1 MTRKSAEKMTV
12 VPDVILVS
20 QNLTNGLYNV
30 VADKEFLVNAIMEHV
45 MMRCFLDDL
54 DEDISDEGRMILYIE
69 DFALFRIE
77 TNMTPC
83 IQFTKKKPVLY
94 PYELLKLVAKVR
106 DDVALGD
113 LKEISVTKIDAYMKD
128 VLPASLK
135 ALRESIN
142 NFLDNVEAEE

>member
-30 VADKEFLVNAIMEHV
+30 TADKEFLVNAIMEHV
-45 MMRCFLDDL
+45 LMRCFFEDL
-54 DEDISDEGRMILYIE
+54 GDNIPDEDEGYIE

-77 TNMTPC
+77 ANMTPC
-83 IQFTKKKPVLY
+83 IQFTKKSPVLY

-106 DDVALGD
+106 KDVALGD

-142 NFLDNVEAEE
+142 NFLDNVETEE